1 MLLASTQIRRKSSQ
15 ASSSYV
21 NMWLGGGSKSA
32 PAKAAAAPPQHAQ
45 QAPHLNTAGLA
56 NLPRVSI
63 TGSTFLMPTVKLPRS
78 ATPEV
83 LHQALQAAAAASPAA
98 RNLLTGKGNSVPL
111 VIDLAEFIPDGSP
124 HFVPVQNHELTN
136 LLLAMK
142 QNSLCPIAVTSSRG
156 MMENSI
162 EHIAGMVGLPNVMSA
177 RGAAMQATTVE
188 DLFKVVATNPD
199 LVVPAGADTGAAQV
213 VEEQF
218 VEEIVARVEEE
229 EVEVEEVE
237 GEMIEAQQQI
247 ELEQPVVETVVE
259 TVETVVQAT
268 TKIYEGHV
276 RSGQQISS
284 NENGNLIIL
293 GNVSSG
299 GEVVSDGDIHIYG
312 KLRGR
317 ALAGLA
323 GAGGRIFASGFDPEL
338 ICIDGVFTTVES
350 ARDEPTMA
358 LLGKDGEL
366 EFKDL
371 GLGS

>member
-1 MLLASTQIRRKSSQ
+1 
-15 ASSSYV
+15 
-21 NMWLGGGSKSA
+21 
-32 PAKAAAAPPQHAQ
+32 
-45 QAPHLNTAGLA
+45 
-56 NLPRVSI
+56 
-63 TGSTFLMPTVKLPRS
+63 
-78 ATPEV
+78 
-83 LHQALQAAAAASPAA
+83 
-98 RNLLTGKGNSVPL
+98 
-111 VIDLAEFIPDGSP
+111 
-124 HFVPVQNHELTN
+124 
-136 LLLAMK
+136 
-142 QNSLCPIAVTSSRG
+142 
-156 MMENSI
+156 MENSI

-177 RGAAMQATTVE
+177 RGAAMQATTME

-213 VEEQF
+213 

-276 RSGQQISS
+276 RSGQQVSS

>member
-1 MLLASTQIRRKSSQ
+1 MLASALHTVRRKSSQ

-21 NMWLGGGSKSA
+21 NMWLGGGKDA
-32 PAKAAAAPPQHAQ
+32 PSPPPSSPPPHAPPS
-45 QAPHLNTAGLA
+45 LNTASLA
-56 NLPRVSI
+56 NLPRVAIS
-63 TGSTFLMPTVKLPRS
+63 GSTFLLPTVKLPRGVG
-78 ATPEV
+78 PEV
-83 LHQALQAAAAASPAA
+83 LHAALQAAAAASPAA

-124 HFVPVQNHELTN
+124 HFVPVQDQELTN
-136 LLLAMK
+136 LLLALK
-142 QNSLCPIAVTSSRG
+142 QNSLRPIAVTSSRG

-177 RGAAMQATTVE
+177 RGASMQATTVE
-188 DLFKVVATNPD
+188 ELFKVVASNPNM
-199 LVVPAGADTGAAQV
+199 VVPNNATQTSPPFVAEEVTPVAAP
-213 VEEQF
+213 VEEY
-218 VEEIVARVEEE
+218 
-229 EVEVEEVE
+229 VEVEEEVDYASTSRIE
-237 GEMIEAQQQI
+237 EEEAQIEIEQQPI
-247 ELEQPVVETVVE
+247 PTP
-259 TVETVVQAT
+259 TPQAAE

-276 RSGQQISS
+276 RSGQQVSS

-366 EFKDL
+366 EFKKI
-371 GLGS
+371 

>member
-1 MLLASTQIRRKSSQ
+1 M
-15 ASSSYV
+15 
-21 NMWLGGGSKSA
+21 
-32 PAKAAAAPPQHAQ
+32 
-45 QAPHLNTAGLA
+45 
-56 NLPRVSI
+56 
-63 TGSTFLMPTVKLPRS
+63 
-78 ATPEV
+78 
-83 LHQALQAAAAASPAA
+83 
-98 RNLLTGKGNSVPL
+98 
-111 VIDLAEFIPDGSP
+111 AEFIPDGSP
-124 HFVPVQNHELTN
+124 HFVPVQDQELTN
-136 LLLAMK
+136 LLLALK
-142 QNSLCPIAVTSSRG
+142 QNSLRPIAVTSSRG

-177 RGAAMQATTVE
+177 RGASMQATTVE
-188 DLFKVVATNPD
+188 ELFKVVASNPNM
-199 LVVPAGADTGAAQV
+199 VVPNNATQTSPPFVAEEVTPVAAP
-213 VEEQF
+213 VEEY
-218 VEEIVARVEEE
+218 
-229 EVEVEEVE
+229 VEVEEEVDYASTSRIE
-237 GEMIEAQQQI
+237 EEEAQIEIEQQPI
-247 ELEQPVVETVVE
+247 PTP
-259 TVETVVQAT
+259 TPQAAE

-276 RSGQQISS
+276 RSGQQVSS

-366 EFKDL
+366 EFKKI
-371 GLGS
+371 